1 MLVVAFLK
9 SSSSCR
15 VPSNMSAYE
24 IVLSLFWSFSVS
36 ENGSAVDNPD
46 SDTRRDL
53 LPSEVEK
60 VLLENL
66 PTSSA
71 TFLRLAV
78 EIVLFL
84 QNKAHQTIVFPKLD
98 LYPTHAL

>member
-1 MLVVAFLK
+1 MSPHFLNDK
-9 SSSSCR
+9 VIGWENSAK
-15 VPSNMSAYE
+15 SAYE
-24 IVLSLFWSFSVS
+24 IVWSLSWSSSVS

-46 SDTRRDL
+46 SDTSRD

-84 QNKAHQTIVFPKLD
+84 QNKAHQTIVFPMLD
-98 LYPTHAL
+98 LCPTHAL

>member
-1 MLVVAFLK
+1 MSPHFLNDK
-9 SSSSCR
+9 VIGWENSAK
-15 VPSNMSAYE
+15 SAYE
-24 IVLSLFWSFSVS
+24 IVWSLSWSSSVS
-36 ENGSAVDNPD
+36 EIASVVDNPD
-46 SDTRRDL
+46 SDTSRDL
-53 LPSEVEK
+53 LSSEVEK

-84 QNKAHQTIVFPKLD
+84 QNKAHQTIVFPMLD
-98 LYPTHAL
+98 LCPTHAL